1 MKKVITTGKT
11 VELATELALKKLGVP
26 RDRVTVTVLTQP
38 RRGFLGLFGKRD
50 AEVEVEIPQL
60 DPIEET
66 KKFLGDVLAAMS
78 LQEVRIDVEQ
88 TSDTEYEIKL
98 SGASI
103 GILIGRRGAT
113 LDALQYL
120 VNLVAN
126 KHSERFLKIVL
137 DAEDYRMRRKET
149 LERLAE
155 RLADKALMQKRDIM
169 LEPMTPVERKVI
181 HSYLQ
186 HRTDVVTFSHGD
198 EPYRKVVISPKEK
211 KHSEKSRERGGRRTS
226 SKQRS

>member
-38 RRGFLGLFGKRD
+38 SRGFLGLFGKRD
-50 AEVEVEIPQL
+50 AEVEVEVPQL

-66 KKFLGDVLAAMS
+66 KKFLGDVLSSMS
-78 LQEVRIDVEQ
+78 LRDVRIDVEQ
-88 TSDTEYEIKL
+88 ESDTDYEIKL

-137 DAEDYRMRRKET
+137 DAEEYRMRRKET

-155 RLADKALMQKRDIM
+155 RLANKAQMQKRDIM
-169 LEPMTPVERKVI
+169 LEPMSPAERKVI

-186 HRTDVVTFSHGD
+186 HRPDVVTFSHGD
-198 EPYRKVVISPKEK
+198 EPHRKVVISPKEK
-211 KHSEKSRERGGRRTS
+211 KHGEKSRERGGRRTP
-226 SKQRS
+226 SKHRS